1 MPRLKELVRGRIEFN
16 LNLASLTPKLGRQEV
31 AVEDGSSMIFRI
43 FQGHVVQSLGLSGW
57 ALGAQL
63 EICPGQKSM

>member
-1 MPRLKELVRGRIEFN
+1 M
-16 LNLASLTPKLGRQEV
+16 
-31 AVEDGSSMIFRI
+31 EDGSSMIFRI
-43 FQGHVVQSLGLSGW
+43 FQGDVVQSLGLSGW